1 MKKILYLFMI
11 LLCIS
16 GVCFASGDEQP
27 AVVEHTPEYTFKTL
41 RGQVVE
47 AGEVYEETVGYDTF
61 KYQDVKVYIKDQ
73 GYTTT
78 KVIKY
83 SISYYSDVTVTNQPL
98 KKGDKVYV
106 YTTFEDG
113 KITST
118 EISYKNN
125 NGYLLAI
132 VLLYAGAIVIIGGS
146 KGVKALVSLIITG
159 LAVFIIIIPKIVDGV
174 NPILVTI
181 LTSIA
186 ITIISLVIIA
196 GFNKKALAAIIGT
209 SGGFIIAGL
218 FAIIFGN
225 LMQLSGVCEEARLLI
240 SVMDISTIDF
250 KGILFAGI
258 IIGALGA
265 CMDVSMSIASALYEL
280 KCEVPDITVG
290 KMIRAGMNIG
300 KDMMG
305 TMTNTLILAYTG
317 GAIITIMLFMGADLA
332 FYEVINQ
339 EMMIE
344 EVLRAIAGSFGLVT
358 TIPFTTVVTS
368 LLLCSGNKGGKYA
381 RK

>member
-1 MKKILYLFMI
+1 MI

-27 AVVEHTPEYTFKTL
+27 VVVEHTPEYTFKTL

-146 KGVKALVSLIITG
+146 KGVKALVSLIITV
-159 LAVFIIIIPKIVDGV
+159 LAVFIIIIPKIV
-174 NPILVTI
+174 
-181 LTSIA
+181 
-186 ITIISLVIIA
+186 
-196 GFNKKALAAIIGT
+196 
-209 SGGFIIAGL
+209 
-218 FAIIFGN
+218 
-225 LMQLSGVCEEARLLI
+225 
-240 SVMDISTIDF
+240 
-250 KGILFAGI
+250 
-258 IIGALGA
+258 
-265 CMDVSMSIASALYEL
+265 
-280 KCEVPDITVG
+280 
-290 KMIRAGMNIG
+290 
-300 KDMMG
+300 
-305 TMTNTLILAYTG
+305 
-317 GAIITIMLFMGADLA
+317 IITL
-332 FYEVINQ
+332 
-339 EMMIE
+339 
-344 EVLRAIAGSFGLVT
+344 VLC
-358 TIPFTTVVTS
+358 FTTVVGFVQS
-368 LLLCSGNKGGKYA
+368 IFGKYKLIINPNTA
-381 RK
+381 DTPENTILIIILSIKYLISNFKPI